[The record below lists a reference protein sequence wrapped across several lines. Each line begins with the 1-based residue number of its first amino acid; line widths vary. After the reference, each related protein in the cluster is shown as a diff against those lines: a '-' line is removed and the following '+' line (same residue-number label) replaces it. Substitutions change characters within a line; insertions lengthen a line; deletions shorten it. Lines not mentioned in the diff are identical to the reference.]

1 MNSQPMPYSKARLTD
16 SYRSSSGS
24 MESSTDS
31 KEIESGDSHKVWVA
45 AMSDC
50 QKDNLG
56 LSLPTSPEITDERS
70 ISLDMA
76 EDMRQILSAFKNK
89 TFGETELDEAFQIKN
104 GFDYLAVLK
113 GDSRSV
119 RISKVCVF

>member
-1 MNSQPMPYSKARLTD
+1 
-16 SYRSSSGS
+16 

-31 KEIESGDSHKVWVA
+31 KEIESGDSHKVWVV

-50 QKDNLG
+50 QKDNLDF
-56 LSLPTSPEITDERS
+56 SFPTSPEITDDRS

-76 EDMRQILSAFKNK
+76 EDMCTILSALQNES
-89 TFGETELDEAFQIKN
+89 FGETELDEAFQIKN